1 MEDTWNNIKDSII
14 GKIGN
19 NVSILD
25 GAIIGK
31 KGLLSIGFAD
41 IVGSVI
47 SGLFWLY
54 IASQV
59 NPDVFG
65 ELIYFISIA
74 GLAQLVSLIG
84 SSNALTVYTA
94 KNVKIQ
100 STLFL
105 ISILATAI
113 SLATITIFYNRI
125 DAGLLAVGFVLFSL
139 VNSVI
144 LGNKLFVKYSK
155 LVLSQKILTLILG
168 LGLYFVFDVYGI
180 IYGLA
185 LSYIP
190 HLVIFVKEFSRTKI
204 DFTLLKTRKGFI
216 INNYVMNL
224 TAGLGGIVD
233 KLIIAPVLGFA
244 LLGNYSLA
252 AQMLTMMMMFSAV
265 VYKYLLPLDASGES
279 NKKIRQI
286 ALVISIIIATLGVTI
301 LPNVIDW
308 LFPKFID
315 AKDAIQIMSLAVV
328 PGTVSILYG
337 SKFLGME
344 KSKIVMIPKLVSLGV
359 VIGGFLYFGPIYGT
373 AGLAWVIVTALT
385 WESIFLF
392 IMNRTLR
399 VS

>member
-14 GKIGN
+14 R
-19 NVSILD
+19 
-25 GAIIGK
+25 K

-41 IVGSVI
+41 IVGSAI

-105 ISILATAI
+105 ISLLATAI

-190 HLVIFVKEFSRTKI
+190 HLVIFVKEFSKTKI
-204 DFTLLKTRKGFI
+204 DFALLKTRKGFI

-224 TAGLGGIVD
+224 TAGLGGTVD

-265 VYKYLLPLDASGES
+265 VYKYLLPMDASGES

-286 ALVISIIIATLGVTI
+286 ALVISIIIAILGVTI

-315 AKDAIQIMSLAVV
+315 AKDAIQIMSLGVV

-344 KSKIVMIPKLVSLGV
+344 KSKIVMIPKLVSLGI

-373 AGLAWVIVTALT
+373 VGLAWVIVTALT

-399 VS
+399 AS

>member
-1 MEDTWNNIKDSII
+1 MEDTWNNIKDRII
-14 GKIGN
+14 R
-19 NVSILD
+19 
-25 GAIIGK
+25 K

-41 IVGSVI
+41 IVGSAI

-105 ISILATAI
+105 ISLLATAI

-204 DFTLLKTRKGFI
+204 DFTLLKTRRGFI

-224 TAGLGGIVD
+224 TAGLGGTVD

-286 ALVISIIIATLGVTI
+286 ALVISIIITILGVTI

-315 AKDAIQIMSLAVV
+315 AKDAIQIMSLGVV

-344 KSKIVMIPKLVSLGV
+344 KSKIVMIPKLVSLGI

-373 AGLAWVIVTALT
+373 VGLAWVIVTALT

-399 VS
+399 AS

>member
-1 MEDTWNNIKDSII
+1 MEDTWNTIKDS
-14 GKIGN
+14 
-19 NVSILD
+19 
-25 GAIIGK
+25 IIGK

-54 IASQV
+54 IASQL
-59 NPDVFG
+59 NPEIYG

-74 GLAQLVSLIG
+74 GLAQMVSLFG

-100 STLFL
+100 STLFV
-105 ISILATAI
+105 ISILAVAI
-113 SLATITIFYNRI
+113 SLAIITIFLNRI
-125 DAGLLAVGFVLFSL
+125 DAGLLAVGFVVFSL

-144 LGNKLFVKYSK
+144 LGKKLFVKYSK

-168 LGLYFVFDVYGI
+168 IGLYFVFDVYGI

-204 DFTLLKTRKGFI
+204 DFTLLKPRKGFI
-216 INNYVMNL
+216 INNYVMSL
-224 TAGLGGIVD
+224 TAGLGGTVD
-233 KLIIAPVLGFA
+233 KLIIAPVLGLA

-252 AQMLTMMMMFSAV
+252 LQMLTMMMMFSAV
-265 VYKYLLPLDASGES
+265 IYKYLLPFDASGES

-286 ALVISIIIATLGVTI
+286 ALVISIIITILGVTI

-315 AKDAIQIMSLAVV
+315 AKDAIQIMSLGVV
-328 PGTVSILYG
+328 PGTISILYG

-373 AGLAWVIVTALT
+373 VGLAWVIVTALT

-392 IMNRTLR
+392 IMNRTLKA
-399 VS
+399 S

>member
-1 MEDTWNNIKDSII
+1 MEDTWNTIKDSII
-14 GKIGN
+14 GK
-19 NVSILD
+19 
-25 GAIIGK
+25 K
-31 KGLLSIGFAD
+31 RLLSIGFAD
-41 IVGSVI
+41 IVGSAI

-54 IASQV
+54 IASQL

-74 GLAQLVSLIG
+74 GLAQMVSLFG

-100 STLFL
+100 STLFV
-105 ISILATAI
+105 ISILAAAI
-113 SLATITIFYNRI
+113 SLAIITIFLNRI
-125 DAGLLAVGFVLFSL
+125 DAGLLAVGFVVFSL

-144 LGNKLFVKYSK
+144 LGKKLFVKYSK

-168 LGLYFVFDVYGI
+168 IGLYFVFDVYGI

-204 DFTLLKTRKGFI
+204 DFALLKPRKGFI
-216 INNYVMNL
+216 INNYVMSL
-224 TAGLGGIVD
+224 TAGLGGTVD

-265 VYKYLLPLDASGES
+265 IYKYLLPFDASGEP

-286 ALVISIIIATLGVTI
+286 ALVISIIITILGVTI

-315 AKDAIQIMSLAVV
+315 AKDAIQIMSLGVV
-328 PGTVSILYG
+328 PGTISILYG

-373 AGLAWVIVTALT
+373 VGLAWVIVTALT

-392 IMNRTLR
+392 IMNRTLKA
-399 VS
+399 S

>member
-1 MEDTWNNIKDSII
+1 MKGTWKNFKDNII
-14 GKIGN
+14 GQ
-19 NVSILD
+19 
-25 GAIIGK
+25 

-41 IVGSVI
+41 IVGSAI
-47 SGLFWLY
+47 AAFFWLY
-54 IASQV
+54 IASQL
-59 NPDVFG
+59 NPDVYG

-74 GLAQLVSLIG
+74 GLAQMVSLLG

-105 ISILATAI
+105 ISILAAAI
-113 SLATITIFYNRI
+113 SLAIITIFYNRI
-125 DAGLLAVGFVLFSL
+125 DAGLLAVGFVVFSL

-144 LGNKLFVKYSK
+144 LGKKLFVKYSK

-168 LGLYFVFDVYGI
+168 IGLYFVFDVYGI

-190 HLVIFVKEFSRTKI
+190 HLVVFVKEFSRTRI
-204 DFTLLKTRKGFI
+204 DFALLKPRKGFI

-224 TAGLGGIVD
+224 VAGLGGTVD
-233 KLIIAPVLGFA
+233 KLIIAPVLGLA

-252 AQMLTMMMMFSAV
+252 LQMFTMMMVFSEI
-265 VYKYLLPLDASGES
+265 VYKYLLPFDASGKS

-286 ALVISIIIATLGVTI
+286 ALVVSIIIAILGVTI
-301 LPNVIDW
+301 LPSVVDW
-308 LFPKFID
+308 LFPKYVD
-315 AKDAIQIMSLAVV
+315 ATDAIQIMSLGVV
-328 PGTVSILYG
+328 PGTISILYS

-344 KSKIVMIPKLVSLGV
+344 KSKFVMTAKLVSLGV
-359 VIGGFLYFGPIYGT
+359 MFGGFLYFGPIYG
-373 AGLAWVIVTALT
+373 AIGLAWIIVAIFT

-399 VS
+399 AS

>member
-1 MEDTWNNIKDSII
+1 MKGTWKNFKDNII
-14 GKIGN
+14 GQ
-19 NVSILD
+19 
-25 GAIIGK
+25 

-41 IVGSVI
+41 IVGSAI
-47 SGLFWLY
+47 AAFFWLY
-54 IASQV
+54 IATQL
-59 NPDVFG
+59 NPDVYG

-74 GLAQLVSLIG
+74 GLAQMVSLLG

-105 ISILATAI
+105 ISILAAAI
-113 SLATITIFYNRI
+113 SLAIITIFYNRI
-125 DAGLLAVGFVLFSL
+125 DAGLLAVGFVVFSL

-144 LGNKLFVKYSK
+144 LGKKLFVKYSK

-168 LGLYFVFDVYGI
+168 VGLYFVFDVYGI

-190 HLVIFVKEFSRTKI
+190 HLVVFVKEFSRTRI
-204 DFTLLKTRKGFI
+204 DFALLKPRKGFI

-224 TAGLGGIVD
+224 VAGLGGTVD
-233 KLIIAPVLGFA
+233 KLIIAPVLGLA

-252 AQMLTMMMMFSAV
+252 LQMFTMMMVFSEI
-265 VYKYLLPLDASGES
+265 VYKYLLPFDASGKS

-286 ALVISIIIATLGVTI
+286 ALVVSIIIAILGVTI
-301 LPNVIDW
+301 LPNVVDW
-308 LFPKFID
+308 LFPKYVD
-315 AKDAIQIMSLAVV
+315 ATDAIQIMSVGVV
-328 PGTVSILYG
+328 PGTISILYS

-344 KSKIVMIPKLVSLGV
+344 KSKFVMTTNLVSLGV
-359 VIGGFLYFGPIYGT
+359 MFGGFLYFGPIYG
-373 AGLAWVIVTALT
+373 AIGLAWIIVAIFT

-399 VS
+399 AS

>member
-1 MEDTWNNIKDSII
+1 MEDTWNTIKDSII
-14 GKIGN
+14 GK
-19 NVSILD
+19 
-25 GAIIGK
+25 K
-31 KGLLSIGFAD
+31 RLLSIGFAD
-41 IVGSVI
+41 IVGSAI

-54 IASQV
+54 IASQL

-74 GLAQLVSLIG
+74 GLAQMVSLLG

-105 ISILATAI
+105 ISILAAAI
-113 SLATITIFYNRI
+113 SLAIITIFYNRI
-125 DAGLLAVGFVLFSL
+125 DAGLLAVGFVVFSL

-144 LGNKLFVKYSK
+144 LGKKLFVKYSK
-155 LVLSQKILTLILG
+155 LILSQKILTLILG
-168 LGLYFVFDVYGI
+168 VGLYFVFDVYGI

-190 HLVIFVKEFSRTKI
+190 HLVGFVKEFSRTRI
-204 DFTLLKTRKGFI
+204 DFALLKPRKGFI

-224 TAGLGGIVD
+224 VAGLGGTVD
-233 KLIIAPVLGFA
+233 KLIIAPVLGLA

-252 AQMLTMMMMFSAV
+252 LQMFTMMMVFSEI
-265 VYKYLLPLDASGES
+265 VYKYLLPFDASGKS

-286 ALVISIIIATLGVTI
+286 ALVVSIIIAILGVTI
-301 LPNVIDW
+301 LPNVVDW
-308 LFPKFID
+308 LFPKYVD
-315 AKDAIQIMSLAVV
+315 ATDAIQIMSLGVV
-328 PGTVSILYG
+328 PGTISILYS

-344 KSKIVMIPKLVSLGV
+344 KSKFVMTTKLVSLGV
-359 VIGGFLYFGPIYGT
+359 MFGGFLYFGPIYG
-373 AGLAWVIVTALT
+373 AIGLAWIIVAVLT

-399 VS
+399 AS

>member
-1 MEDTWNNIKDSII
+1 MKNTLKNFKD
-14 GKIGN
+14 K
-19 NVSILD
+19 
-25 GAIIGK
+25 IIGK

-54 IASQV
+54 IASQL
-59 NPDVFG
+59 NPDVYG
-65 ELIYFISIA
+65 EIIYFISIA
-74 GLAQLVSLIG
+74 GLAQLVSLVG

-105 ISILATAI
+105 ISISAAAI
-113 SLATITIFYNRI
+113 SLAIITIFLNRL
-125 DAGLLAVGFVLFSL
+125 DAGLLAVGFIVFSL

-144 LGNKLFVKYSK
+144 LGKKLFVKYAK
-155 LVLSQKILTLILG
+155 LILSQKILTLILG

-190 HLVIFVKEFSRTKI
+190 HLIIFVKEFSRTKI

-224 TAGLGGIVD
+224 TAGLGGTVD
-233 KLIIAPVLGFA
+233 KLIIAPILGFA

-315 AKDAIQIMSLAVV
+315 AKDAIQIMSLGVV

-337 SKFLGME
+337 SRFLGME

-373 AGLAWVIVTALT
+373 VGLAWVIVTALT

-399 VS
+399 AS

>member
-1 MEDTWNNIKDSII
+1 MEDTWNTIKDS
-14 GKIGN
+14 
-19 NVSILD
+19 
-25 GAIIGK
+25 IIGK

-54 IASQV
+54 IASQL

-74 GLAQLVSLIG
+74 GLAQMVSLLG
-84 SSNALTVYTA
+84 SSNVLTVYTA

-105 ISILATAI
+105 ISILAAAI
-113 SLATITIFYNRI
+113 SLVIITIFFNRI
-125 DAGLLAVGFVLFSL
+125 DAGLLAVGFVVFSL

-144 LGNKLFVKYSK
+144 LGKKLFVKYSK

-168 LGLYFVFDVYGI
+168 IGLYFVFDVYGI

-190 HLVIFVKEFSRTKI
+190 HLFIFVKEFSRTKI
-204 DFTLLKTRKGFI
+204 DFTLLKPRKGFI
-216 INNYVMNL
+216 INNYVMSL
-224 TAGLGGIVD
+224 TAGLGGTVD

-265 VYKYLLPLDASGES
+265 IYKYLLPLDASGEP

-286 ALVISIIIATLGVTI
+286 ALVISIIITILGVTI

-315 AKDAIQIMSLAVV
+315 AKDAIQIMSLGVV
-328 PGTVSILYG
+328 PGTISILYG

-373 AGLAWVIVTALT
+373 VGLAWVIVAALT

-392 IMNRTLR
+392 IMNRTLKA
-399 VS
+399 S

>member
-1 MEDTWNNIKDSII
+1 MKNTWKNFKD
-14 GKIGN
+14 N
-19 NVSILD
+19 
-25 GAIIGK
+25 IIGK

-41 IVGSVI
+41 IVGSAI

-54 IASQV
+54 IASQL

-74 GLAQLVSLIG
+74 GLAQMVSLLG

-100 STLFL
+100 STLFV
-105 ISILATAI
+105 ISILAAAI
-113 SLATITIFYNRI
+113 SLAIITIFLNRI
-125 DAGLLAVGFVLFSL
+125 DAGLLAVGFVVFSL

-144 LGNKLFVKYSK
+144 LGKKLFVKYSK

-168 LGLYFVFDVYGI
+168 IGLYFVFDVYGI

-204 DFTLLKTRKGFI
+204 DFTLLKPRKGFI
-216 INNYVMNL
+216 INNYVMSL
-224 TAGLGGIVD
+224 TAGLGGTVD

-244 LLGNYSLA
+244 LLGNYSIA

-265 VYKYLLPLDASGES
+265 VYKYLLPLDASGEP

-286 ALVISIIIATLGVTI
+286 TIIISIIITVLGVTI

-308 LFPKFID
+308 IFPKFID
-315 AKDAIQIMSLAVV
+315 AKDAIQIMSLGVV
-328 PGTVSILYG
+328 PGTISILYS

-344 KSKIVMIPKLVSLGV
+344 KSKFVIIPKLVSLGV

-373 AGLAWVIVTALT
+373 VGLAWVIVTALT

-392 IMNRTLR
+392 IMNRTLKA
-399 VS
+399 S

>member
-1 MEDTWNNIKDSII
+1 MEDTWNTIKDSII
-14 GKIGN
+14 GK
-19 NVSILD
+19 
-25 GAIIGK
+25 K
-31 KGLLSIGFAD
+31 KLLSIGFAD
-41 IVGSVI
+41 IVGSAI

-54 IASQV
+54 IASQL

-74 GLAQLVSLIG
+74 GLAQMVSLLG

-100 STLFL
+100 STLFV
-105 ISILATAI
+105 ISILAAAI
-113 SLATITIFYNRI
+113 SLAIITIFLNRI
-125 DAGLLAVGFVLFSL
+125 DVGLLAVGFVVFSL

-144 LGNKLFVKYSK
+144 LGKKLFIKYSK

-168 LGLYFVFDVYGI
+168 IGLYFVFDVYGI

-204 DFTLLKTRKGFI
+204 DFTLLKPRKGFI
-216 INNYVMNL
+216 INNYVMSL
-224 TAGLGGIVD
+224 TAGLGGTVD

-265 VYKYLLPLDASGES
+265 IYKYLLPFDASGEP

-286 ALVISIIIATLGVTI
+286 ALVISIIITILGVTI

-315 AKDAIQIMSLAVV
+315 AKDAIQIMSLGVV
-328 PGTVSILYG
+328 PGTISILYG

-373 AGLAWVIVTALT
+373 VGLAWVIVTALT

-392 IMNRTLR
+392 IMNRTLKA
-399 VS
+399 S

>member
-1 MEDTWNNIKDSII
+1 MEDTWNTIKDSII
-14 GKIGN
+14 GK
-19 NVSILD
+19 
-25 GAIIGK
+25 K
-31 KGLLSIGFAD
+31 KLLSIGFAD
-41 IVGSVI
+41 IVGSAI

-54 IASQV
+54 IASQL

-74 GLAQLVSLIG
+74 GLAQMVSLLG

-100 STLFL
+100 STLFV
-105 ISILATAI
+105 ISILAAAI
-113 SLATITIFYNRI
+113 SLAIITIFLNRI
-125 DAGLLAVGFVLFSL
+125 DVGLLAVGFVVFSL

-144 LGNKLFVKYSK
+144 LGKKLFVKYSK

-168 LGLYFVFDVYGI
+168 IGLYFVFDVYGI

-204 DFTLLKTRKGFI
+204 DFTLLKPRKGFI
-216 INNYVMNL
+216 INNYVMSL
-224 TAGLGGIVD
+224 TAGLGGTVD

-265 VYKYLLPLDASGES
+265 VYKYLLPLDASGEP

-286 ALVISIIIATLGVTI
+286 TIIISIIITVLGVTI

-308 LFPKFID
+308 IFPKFID
-315 AKDAIQIMSLAVV
+315 AKDAIQIMSLGVV
-328 PGTVSILYG
+328 PGTISILYG

-373 AGLAWVIVTALT
+373 VGLAWVIVTALT

-392 IMNRTLR
+392 IMNRTLKA
-399 VS
+399 S

>member
-14 GKIGN
+14 R
-19 NVSILD
+19 
-25 GAIIGK
+25 K

-54 IASQV
+54 VASQV

-113 SLATITIFYNRI
+113 SLAIITIFYNRI
-125 DAGLLAVGFVLFSL
+125 DVGLLAVGFVLFSL

-224 TAGLGGIVD
+224 TAGLGGTVD

-252 AQMLTMMMMFSAV
+252 AQMLAMMMMFSAV

-286 ALVISIIIATLGVTI
+286 ALVISIIIAILGITI

-315 AKDAIQIMSLAVV
+315 AKDAIQIMSLGVV

-337 SKFLGME
+337 SRFLGME

-373 AGLAWVIVTALT
+373 VGLAWVIVTALT

-399 VS
+399 AS

>member
-1 MEDTWNNIKDSII
+1 MKGTWKNFKDNII
-14 GKIGN
+14 GQ
-19 NVSILD
+19 
-25 GAIIGK
+25 

-41 IVGSVI
+41 IVGSAI
-47 SGLFWLY
+47 AAFFWLY
-54 IASQV
+54 IASQL
-59 NPDVFG
+59 NPDVYG

-74 GLAQLVSLIG
+74 GLAQMVSLLG

-105 ISILATAI
+105 ISILAVAI
-113 SLATITIFYNRI
+113 SLAIITIFYNRI
-125 DAGLLAVGFVLFSL
+125 DAGLLAVGFVVFSL

-144 LGNKLFVKYSK
+144 LGKKLFVKYSK

-168 LGLYFVFDVYGI
+168 IGLYFVFDVYGI

-190 HLVIFVKEFSRTKI
+190 HLVVFVKEFSRTRI
-204 DFTLLKTRKGFI
+204 DFALLKPRKGFI

-224 TAGLGGIVD
+224 VAGLGGTVD
-233 KLIIAPVLGFA
+233 KLIIAPVLGLA

-252 AQMLTMMMMFSAV
+252 LQMFTMMMVFSAV
-265 VYKYLLPLDASGES
+265 VYKYLLPSDASGES

-286 ALVISIIIATLGVTI
+286 ALVISIIITILGVTV

-308 LFPKFID
+308 IFPKYVD
-315 AKDAIQIMSLAVV
+315 ATYAIQIMSLGVV
-328 PGTVSILYG
+328 PGTIAILYS

-344 KSKIVMIPKLVSLGV
+344 KSKFVMIPKLVSLGV
-359 VIGGFLYFGPIYGT
+359 LIGGFLYFGPIYGT
-373 AGLAWVIVTALT
+373 IGLAWIIVTISA
-385 WESIFLF
+385 WEAIFLF
-392 IMNRTLR
+392 TMDRTLKA
-399 VS
+399 S

>member
-1 MEDTWNNIKDSII
+1 MEDTWNTIKDS
-14 GKIGN
+14 
-19 NVSILD
+19 
-25 GAIIGK
+25 IIGK

-41 IVGSVI
+41 IVGSAI

-54 IASQV
+54 IASQL

-74 GLAQLVSLIG
+74 GLAQMVSLIG

-100 STLFL
+100 STLFV
-105 ISILATAI
+105 ISILAAAI
-113 SLATITIFYNRI
+113 SLAIITIFLNRI
-125 DAGLLAVGFVLFSL
+125 DAGLLAVGFVVFSL

-144 LGNKLFVKYSK
+144 LGKKLFIKYSK

-168 LGLYFVFDVYGI
+168 IGLYFVFDVYGI

-204 DFTLLKTRKGFI
+204 DFTLLKPRKGFI
-216 INNYVMNL
+216 INNYVMSL
-224 TAGLGGIVD
+224 TAGLGGTVD

-265 VYKYLLPLDASGES
+265 IYKYLLPLDSSGES

-286 ALVISIIIATLGVTI
+286 ALVISIIITILGVTI

-315 AKDAIQIMSLAVV
+315 AKDAIQIMSLGVV
-328 PGTVSILYG
+328 PGTISILYG

-373 AGLAWVIVTALT
+373 VGLAWVIVTALT

-392 IMNRTLR
+392 IMNRTLKA
-399 VS
+399 S

>member
-1 MEDTWNNIKDSII
+1 MEDTWNNIKDS
-14 GKIGN
+14 
-19 NVSILD
+19 
-25 GAIIGK
+25 IIGK

-41 IVGSVI
+41 IVGSAI

-190 HLVIFVKEFSRTKI
+190 HLVIFVKEFSKIKI

-224 TAGLGGIVD
+224 TAGLGGTVD

-252 AQMLTMMMMFSAV
+252 AQMLTIMMMFSAV
-265 VYKYLLPLDASGES
+265 VYKYLLPMDASGES

-286 ALVISIIIATLGVTI
+286 ALDISIIIAILGVTI

-315 AKDAIQIMSLAVV
+315 AKDAIQIMSLGVV
-328 PGTVSILYG
+328 PGTISILYG

-344 KSKIVMIPKLVSLGV
+344 KSKIVMITKLVSLGI

-373 AGLAWVIVTALT
+373 VGLAWVIVTALT

-399 VS
+399 AS

>member
-1 MEDTWNNIKDSII
+1 MEDTWNTIKDS
-14 GKIGN
+14 
-19 NVSILD
+19 
-25 GAIIGK
+25 IIGK

-54 IASQV
+54 IASQL
-59 NPDVFG
+59 NPEIYG

-74 GLAQLVSLIG
+74 GLAQMVSLFG

-100 STLFL
+100 STLFV
-105 ISILATAI
+105 ISILAAAI
-113 SLATITIFYNRI
+113 SLAIITIFLNRI
-125 DAGLLAVGFVLFSL
+125 DAGLLAVGFVVFSL

-144 LGNKLFVKYSK
+144 LGKKLFVKYSK

-168 LGLYFVFDVYGI
+168 IGLYFVFDVYGI

-204 DFTLLKTRKGFI
+204 DFTLLKPRKGFI
-216 INNYVMNL
+216 INNYVMSL
-224 TAGLGGIVD
+224 TAGLGGTVD

-265 VYKYLLPLDASGES
+265 IYKYLLPFDASGEP

-286 ALVISIIIATLGVTI
+286 ALVISIIITILGVTI

-315 AKDAIQIMSLAVV
+315 AKDAIQIMSLGVV
-328 PGTVSILYG
+328 PGTISILYG

-373 AGLAWVIVTALT
+373 VGLAWVIVTALT
-385 WESIFLF
+385 WEAIFLF
-392 IMNRTLR
+392 TMNRTLKA
-399 VS
+399 S

>member
-1 MEDTWNNIKDSII
+1 MEDTWNNIKDRII
-14 GKIGN
+14 R
-19 NVSILD
+19 
-25 GAIIGK
+25 K

-41 IVGSVI
+41 IVGSAI

-204 DFTLLKTRKGFI
+204 DFTLLKTRRGFI

-224 TAGLGGIVD
+224 TAGLGGTVD

-286 ALVISIIIATLGVTI
+286 ALVISIIIAILGVTI

-315 AKDAIQIMSLAVV
+315 AKDAIQIMSLGVV

-344 KSKIVMIPKLVSLGV
+344 KSKIVMIPKLVSLGI

-373 AGLAWVIVTALT
+373 VGLAWVIVTALT

-399 VS
+399 AS

>member
-1 MEDTWNNIKDSII
+1 MEDTWNTIKDSII
-14 GKIGN
+14 GK
-19 NVSILD
+19 
-25 GAIIGK
+25 K
-31 KGLLSIGFAD
+31 RLLSIGFAD
-41 IVGSVI
+41 IVGSAI

-54 IASQV
+54 IASQL

-74 GLAQLVSLIG
+74 GLAQMVSLLG

-100 STLFL
+100 STLFV
-105 ISILATAI
+105 ISILAAAI
-113 SLATITIFYNRI
+113 SLAIITIFLNRI
-125 DAGLLAVGFVLFSL
+125 DAGLLAVGFVVFSL

-144 LGNKLFVKYSK
+144 LGKKLFVKYSK

-168 LGLYFVFDVYGI
+168 IGLYFVFDVYGI

-204 DFTLLKTRKGFI
+204 DFTLLKPRKGFI
-216 INNYVMNL
+216 INNYVMSL
-224 TAGLGGIVD
+224 TAGLGGTVD

-265 VYKYLLPLDASGES
+265 VYKYLLPLDASGEP

-286 ALVISIIIATLGVTI
+286 TIIISIIITVLGVTI

-308 LFPKFID
+308 IFPKFID
-315 AKDAIQIMSLAVV
+315 AKDAIQIMSLGIIPA
-328 PGTVSILYG
+328 TISILYS

-344 KSKIVMIPKLVSLGV
+344 KSKFVLITKFVSLV
-359 VIGGFLYFGPIYGT
+359 VLIGGFLYFGPIYGT
-373 AGLAWVIVTALT
+373 VGLAWVIVAILT

-392 IMNRTLR
+392 IMSRSLR
-399 VS
+399 AV